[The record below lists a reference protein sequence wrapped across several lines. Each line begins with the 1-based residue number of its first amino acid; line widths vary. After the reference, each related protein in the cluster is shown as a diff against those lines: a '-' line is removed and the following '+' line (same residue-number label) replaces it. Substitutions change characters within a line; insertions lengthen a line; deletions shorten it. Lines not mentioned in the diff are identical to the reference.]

1 MRSPGSRSTPAGP
14 WPRTCWSTPCGGPT
28 RPTPSP
34 TRCRR
39 SWRGCGGR
47 SAPGVVATVP
57 GGYRL
62 TVDRQDVDALR
73 FESLVAAARGLDP
86 AQARPLLV
94 EATALWRGPALAD
107 VRRLPFGEP
116 AAVRLEELR
125 AVAVEL
131 SAEAA
136 LRLGEPDAELD
147 ALEALLAAEP
157 LRESAAAVL
166 ARCLH
171 ATGRQVEALAV
182 LDRTRDRLADEL
194 GVDPGPTIS
203 AARLAV
209 LRGAPVVDRAPAPLT
224 SFVGRTADVRRVTA
238 LLATGRLVTLTGP
251 GGAGKTR
258 LAREVVRVRRGETR
272 IAELAPL
279 GGADQLAAAVLAA
292 VSTAEIVSRI
302 PDEADTT
309 TRLLAALAAASCC
322 SCWTTASTSSTPPR
336 VSCRRCW
343 SACPGLRILATSREP
358 LAVPGEVLHP
368 VDALRGRRRRAA
380 VRRTR
385 RRRRARVRRDG
396 RAPSRPSSRSAAAS
410 TGSPCRSSW
419 PPPACAPWLPRRSA
433 AGSTTGSGCSPPAR
447 GPHCRATRRCAPSST
462 GAGTCSTT
470 RSARSPGGCPS
481 SRAVRPRRPRCASC
495 GLGDATLDAADG
507 AGREVAAGGGAGR
520 PDALPDAG
528 DDPRVRRAA
537 PGRGR

>member
-1 MRSPGSRSTPAGP
+1 MTNALQALVARLRRALGSD
-14 WPRTCWSTPCGGPT
+14 
-28 RPTPSP
+28 
-34 TRCRR
+34 
-39 SWRGCGGR
+39 
-47 SAPGVVATVP
+47 VVATVP

-94 EATALWRGPALAD
+94 EATELWRGPALAD

-125 AVAVEL
+125 AAAVEL
-131 SAEAA
+131 SGEAA
-136 LRLGEPDAELD
+136 LHLGEPDAELD
-147 ALEALLAAEP
+147 ALEALLVAEP
-157 LRESAAAVL
+157 LRESTAAVL

-182 LDRTRDRLADEL
+182 LERTRERLADEL
-194 GVDPGPTIS
+194 GVDPGPAVA
-203 AARLAV
+203 AARLTV
-209 LRGAPVVDRAPAPLT
+209 LRGTPVVDRVAAPLT
-224 SFVGRTADVRRVTA
+224 SFVGRTADVRRITA

-279 GGADQLAAAVLAA
+279 GGVDQLAATVLAA
-292 VSTAEIVSRI
+292 ASTTEIVSRI

-309 TRLLAALAAASCC
+309 TRLLAALAGRDLLLVLDNCEHLVDA
-322 SCWTTASTSSTPPR
+322 TAHLVQTLLER
-336 VSCRRCW
+336 V
-343 SACPGLRILATSREP
+343 PGLRILATSREP

-368 VDALRGRRRRAA
+368 VDALADDDALRLFGERGAA
-380 VRRTR
+380 V
-385 RRRRARVRRDG
+385 
-396 RAPSRPSSRSAAAS
+396 APGFAVTGSGRPSSRSADA
-410 TGSPCRSSW
+410 
-419 PPPACAPWLPRRSA
+419 
-433 AGSTTGSGCSPPAR
+433 STTGSGCSSPAR

-470 RSARSPGGCPS
+470 ASGRSRGDCRSS
-481 SRAVRPRRPRCASC
+481 SAVRPRRPRCACAVS
-495 GLGDATLDAADG
+495 AT
-507 AGREVAAGGGAGR
+507 
-520 PDALPDAG
+520 
-528 DDPRVRRAA
+528 RRSTC
-537 PGRGR
+537 

>member
-1 MRSPGSRSTPAGP
+1 MRIGLLGPVTAGP
-14 WPRTCWSTPCGGPT
+14 DGVPAPGGVLL
-28 RPTPSP
+28 
-34 TRCRR
+34 
-39 SWRGCGGR
+39 RGALARLALDAGR
-47 SAPGVVATVP
+47 SVATDVLVDALWGTDPPDTVTNALQALVARLRRALGAGVVATVP

-116 AAVRLEELR
+116 AAARLEELR

-203 AARLAV
+203 AARLTV
-209 LRGAPVVDRAPAPLT
+209 LRGAAVVDRVPAPLT

-279 GGADQLAAAVLAA
+279 GGADQLAATVLAA
-292 VSTAEIVSRI
+292 VSTTEIVSRI
-302 PDEADTT
+302 PDEADTA
-309 TRLLAALAAASCC
+309 TRLLAALAGRELLLVLDNCEHLVDAAAHLVQ
-322 SCWTTASTSSTPPR
+322 TLLER
-336 VSCRRCW
+336 I
-343 SACPGLRILATSREP
+343 PGLRILATSREP

-368 VDALRGRRRRAA
+368 VDALRGRRRRAP

-396 RAPSRPSSRSAAAS
+396 RAAADRRSRSAAAS
-410 TGSPCRSSW
+410 TGSPWRSSW

-433 AGSTTGSGCSPPAR
+433 AASTTGSGCSPPAR

-470 RSARSPGGCPS
+470 ASARSPGGCPS
-481 SRAVRPRRPRCASC
+481 SPAARPRRPRCACAVS
-495 GLGDATLDAADG
+495 AT
-507 AGREVAAGGGAGR
+507 
-520 PDALPDAG
+520 
-528 DDPRVRRAA
+528 RRSTC
-537 PGRGR
+537 

>member
-1 MRSPGSRSTPAGP
+1 MRIGLLGPVTAGP
-14 WPRTCWSTPCGGPT
+14 DGVPAPGGVLL
-28 RPTPSP
+28 
-34 TRCRR
+34 
-39 SWRGCGGR
+39 RGALARLALDTGR
-47 SAPGVVATVP
+47 SVATDVLVDALWGTDPPDTVTNALQALVARLRRALGAGVVATVP

-116 AAVRLEELR
+116 AAARLEELR
-125 AVAVEL
+125 AAAVEL

-209 LRGAPVVDRAPAPLT
+209 LRGAPVVGRAPAPLT

-279 GGADQLAAAVLAA
+279 GGADQLAATVLAA
-292 VSTAEIVSRI
+292 VSTTEIVSRI

-309 TRLLAALAAASCC
+309 TRLLAALAGRELLLVLDNCEHLVDAAAHLVQ
-322 SCWTTASTSSTPPR
+322 TLLER
-336 VSCRRCW
+336 I
-343 SACPGLRILATSREP
+343 PGLRILATSREP

-368 VDALRGRRRRAA
+368 VDALADDDAVRLFAERGAA
-380 VRRTR
+380 VAPGFAVTAAL
-385 RRRRARVRRDG
+385 RADRPRDL
-396 RAPSRPSSRSAAAS
+396 
-410 TGSPCRSSW
+410 
-419 PPPACAPWLPRRSA
+419 PPP
-433 AGSTTGSGCSPPAR
+433 
-447 GPHCRATRRCAPSST
+447 
-462 GAGTCSTT
+462 
-470 RSARSPGGCPS
+470 
-481 SRAVRPRRPRCASC
+481 
-495 GLGDATLDAADG
+495 
-507 AGREVAAGGGAGR
+507 
-520 PDALPDAG
+520 
-528 DDPRVRRAA
+528 RRAA
-537 PGRGR
+537 PADRAGRRPPAHPGSRGDPPPARRPVPAAHHRPADRTAAPPDAARRRRLELGPARRPGARARPAAVRLRGRRDRGGRAARRAGSATRRSTC